1 MTVIKKTILLMS
13 TITLAY
19 LVLNALVFLSEDSLE
34 SFSQKDIDP
43 SMAIHSVK
51 GTTKETI
58 LLTPNLEHAFRSTNF
73 ISPVVGY
80 GLALRP
86 SRRPQLIPTG
96 EDTPIY
102 MDRMGGLYSWF
113 HISKTTGKPS
123 FVFDGKTKTTPEY
136 LDFHDKVIHP
146 DGSFTFMEYLPDWTN
161 RSIHLILKRIDAE
174 GRVLWSW
181 NSEKYI
187 SKDNYVKYT
196 PPINNNSEAVPL
208 KVSLQNIREQYSSL
222 ILNLVGEDLYESLSK
237 IRLPLYRRSIG
248 IFSQNAGI
256 IDTIH
261 GNSIQYL
268 DNESYIL
275 VSARHLETVFIID
288 VRTGSIVWS
297 LGGSASR
304 FTKNR
309 VIGDPR
315 GGFSHQHTARV
326 YNNRLYIYDNANMHL
341 GAPSRAVVYTFD
353 MKNPNNCSFIFEY
366 LEPYAKRRL
375 SMGSIQPLD
384 KNRILIGWGGVSLG
398 LDRKNPSA
406 AASIVNMKTRQTE
419 WQLDFKPGWTSYRA
433 VSMAPKVAV
442 KAIR

>member
-1 MTVIKKTILLMS
+1 MS
-13 TITLAY
+13 IVTLAY
-19 LVLNALVFLSEDSLE
+19 LGLNALVYYSEGSSE
-34 SFSQKDIDP
+34 SFSKKDLDP
-43 SMAIHSVK
+43 SMAIHSVN
-51 GTTKETI
+51 GTAKETI
-58 LLTPNLEHAFRSTNF
+58 LLTPNLEHPYRSTNF
-73 ISPVVGY
+73 ISPMVGY
-80 GLALRP
+80 GLELRP
-86 SRRPQLIPTG
+86 SRRPQLIPTS
-96 EDTPIY
+96 ENTPIY

-123 FVFDGKTKTTPEY
+123 FVFDGKTKITPKY
-136 LDFHDKVIHP
+136 LDSHDQVIHP
-146 DGSFTFMEYLPDWTN
+146 DGSFTFMEYLPDWSN
-161 RSIHLILKRIDAE
+161 RSIHLVLKRIDAE

-222 ILNLVGEDLYESLSK
+222 ILNLVGGDLYESLLK
-237 IRLPLYRRSIG
+237 IRLPLYRRSIS
-248 IFSQNAGI
+248 IFSENAEI

-275 VSARHLETVFIID
+275 VSARHLDTVFIID

-297 LGGSASR
+297 LGGPASR

-326 YNNRLYIYDNANMHL
+326 YNNRLYIYDNANMYPDL
-341 GAPSRAVVYTFD
+341 PSRAVVYTFD
-353 MKNPNNCSFIFEY
+353 MRNPNNCRFIFEY
-366 LEPYAKRRL
+366 LEPYGKRRL

-384 KNRILIGWGGVSLG
+384 KDRILVGWGGVPLG
-398 LDRKNPSA
+398 PDRKNPSA
-406 AASIVNMKTRQTE
+406 AASIVNMKTKQTE
-419 WQLDFKPGWTSYRA
+419 WQLDFKPSWTSYRA
-433 VSMAPKVAV
+433 IAYQQ
-442 KAIR
+442 